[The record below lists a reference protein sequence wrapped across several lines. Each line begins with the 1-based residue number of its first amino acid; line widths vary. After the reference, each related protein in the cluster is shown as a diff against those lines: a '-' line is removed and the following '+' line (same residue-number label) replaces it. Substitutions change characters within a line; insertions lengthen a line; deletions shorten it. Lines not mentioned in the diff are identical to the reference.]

1 MYYVYRRSNSRLVL
15 KTADIW
21 LLKEFSPERYEVVIR

>member
-1 MYYVYRRSNSRLVL
+1 MYYVYRRTNGRLVL
-15 KTADIW
+15 KTTEVW